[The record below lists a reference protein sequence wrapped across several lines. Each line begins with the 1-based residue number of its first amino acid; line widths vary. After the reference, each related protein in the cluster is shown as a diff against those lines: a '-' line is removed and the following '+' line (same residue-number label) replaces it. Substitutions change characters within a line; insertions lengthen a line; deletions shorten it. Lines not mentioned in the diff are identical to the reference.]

1 MRIQK
6 IALDAFGEMLLH
18 IYRRYVLAV
27 HVIVSTLKR
36 KRVIPYKRTL
46 TKHPIKPYG
55 PMRSV
60 EFVLVCQHR

>member
-46 TKHPIKPYG
+46 TKHPVQPYG
-55 PMRSV
+55 PGCII
-60 EFVLVCQHR
+60 EFVFVCQHR